1 MASSGITCPAFIIS
15 KGTAKV
21 HIFFQI
27 QRIFHLINNKKLHI
41 MEKTIIENGNNT
53 LILTDEIKSQLAAA
67 QNEDRVGTFMDIL
80 DQVGDLILD
89 DRNFADPSDIL
100 GGPERQKHVIVELR
114 HIRDLLATIREPR
127 RIEFDTELLRRGYL
141 NTNRPLP

>member
-1 MASSGITCPAFIIS
+1 
-15 KGTAKV
+15 
-21 HIFFQI
+21 
-27 QRIFHLINNKKLHI
+27 
-41 MEKTIIENGNNT
+41 MEKTIIVNENNR

-67 QNEDRVGTFMDIL
+67 QTDDRVGNFMDIL

-89 DRNFADPSDIL
+89 DSNFVDPSDIL
-100 GGPERQKHVIVELR
+100 GGPERQQHVLVELR

-127 RIEFDTELLRRGYL
+127 RIEFDTELLALGML